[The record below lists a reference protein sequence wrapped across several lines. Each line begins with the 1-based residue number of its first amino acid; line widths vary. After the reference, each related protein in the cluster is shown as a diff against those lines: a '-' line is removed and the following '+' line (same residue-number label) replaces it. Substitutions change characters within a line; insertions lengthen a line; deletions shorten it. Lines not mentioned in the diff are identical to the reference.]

1 MEKDNVVKMRIT
13 VSRGSTISGIFKT
26 IVLGPRTLIRTLQLV
41 RARQVG
47 VITFHYPSIDALGA
61 AILKLSGLYKGDLIL
76 SFHGS
81 DVKPARNLVEQIL
94 WRIIFSASDRIT
106 ACSIALAVQ
115 MTKAFHL
122 QLERISVVYNGVDT
136 DTFSPLAIETS
147 RAPDRS
153 DRSAYVVSCG
163 SFIELKGHRYLVEGF
178 ARIASRYPR
187 MELVIIGTDGP
198 QRQVLLNLARQL
210 GIGNRVQCEID
221 LKQEAVASLL
231 AGAVVCVQPSLS
243 ESFGLAVIEAAA
255 CGTPVAA
262 SLVGGHGEIITDGE
276 NGILFPP
283 ADAEAIA
290 SALERLL
297 SDPSFASGLAIKLR
311 QQILER
317 FTWERCADEFLTGTL
332 KRNV

>member
-1 MEKDNVVKMRIT
+1 
-13 VSRGSTISGIFKT
+13 
-26 IVLGPRTLIRTLQLV
+26 
-41 RARQVG
+41 
-47 VITFHYPSIDALGA
+47 
-61 AILKLSGLYKGDLIL
+61 
-76 SFHGS
+76 
-81 DVKPARNLVEQIL
+81 
-94 WRIIFSASDRIT
+94 
-106 ACSIALAVQ
+106 
-115 MTKAFHL
+115 
-122 QLERISVVYNGVDT
+122 
-136 DTFSPLAIETS
+136 
-147 RAPDRS
+147 
-153 DRSAYVVSCG
+153 
-163 SFIELKGHRYLVEGF
+163 
-178 ARIASRYPR
+178 
-187 MELVIIGTDGP
+187 
-198 QRQVLLNLARQL
+198 LLNLARQL